1 MILNINDY
9 HNIHTI
15 LQLNTTDTSYT
26 LHFITILMKASI
38 LTPAIPNNQ
47 LVHNSRG
54 VDFKDIITRLDS
66 RYMRILSITYQ
77 NRKNSNSID
86 SFTTLFKLSETHES
100 RTEQLLVH
108 CYDIRTAERKDDRSI
123 YNNKM
128 I

>member
-1 MILNINDY
+1 
-9 HNIHTI
+9 
-15 LQLNTTDTSYT
+15 
-26 LHFITILMKASI
+26 MKAST

-47 LVHNSRG
+47 LVHNPRD

-77 NRKNSNSID
+77 NQKNSNSID

-108 CYDIRTAERKDDRSI
+108 CYDIRIAERKDD
-123 YNNKM
+123 
-128 I
+128 